1 MATKTLINPL
11 SPNIHIQIL
20 STGLYTILRRIS
32 WENLVDQGILLGDNF
47 INSPNLFSSC
57 FVDIVRR
64 ILMLVTFG
72 TWMGYRKIP
81 KISPG
86 AYIFQRPF
94 FEGLIFEGVYIWRE
108 ICVSKSIGLALF
120 LLVLLCS
127 VRTIFQAQALGGL
140 IFWGAYFRNFTV
152 TCSIK

>member
-120 LLVLLCS
+120 LLVLLCLWGQFS
-127 VRTIFQAQALGGL
+127 KHKPSGGLYFEGL
-140 IFWGAYFRNFTV
+140 IFEILR
-152 TCSIK
+152 